1 MKSPQYIL
9 EDVHKQREI
18 LLKETDFHKEEMD
31 RKISSM
37 TTDAKKI
44 GMGLLLVGGAF
55 AVAYLV
61 TRGIFSS
68 KKPKIVRQSSGN
80 GVTEVVLREP
90 RRESDIVRMIKDQI
104 TLFLMSIVK
113 EKLNAYLKGIEIKK

>member
-9 EDVHKQREI
+9 EDVHRQREI

-31 RKISSM
+31 KKISSM

-68 KKPKIVRQSSGN
+68 KKPKVVRQSGN

>member
-9 EDVHKQREI
+9 EDVHRQREI

-31 RKISSM
+31 KKISSM

-68 KKPKIVRQSSGN
+68 KKSKVVRQSGN

-90 RRESDIVRMIKDQI
+90 QRESDIVRMIKDQI

-113 EKLNAYLKGIEIKK
+113 EKLTAYLKGIEIRK

>member
-1 MKSPQYIL
+1 MKSPQYVL
-9 EDVHKQREI
+9 EDVHRQREI

-31 RKISSM
+31 KKFSSM
-37 TTDAKKI
+37 ATDAKKI
-44 GMGLLLVGGAF
+44 GVGLLLVGGAF
-55 AVAYLV
+55 AVAFLV

-68 KKPKIVRQSSGN
+68 KKPKVIRKSGN

-104 TLFLMSIVK
+104 LLFLMSIVK